1 MVYQVNGHIFL
12 EQYPIFS
19 HYCNL
24 AISKSFL
31 PRLTGQSTFSCQ
43 LRGGSP
49 VLTMAEEVTAVVA
62 KTGDFKDNEMREVDV
77 GGTKVL
83 LIKQNGV
90 FSAIGSKCT
99 HYAAPL
105 VKGCLG
111 QGRVR
116 CPWHGACFNIKTGDI
131 EDFPGLD
138 GLQTYKVVVEGEDVV
153 VKADKKSLES
163 HKRTGICPFAPKD
176 GEKTFLII
184 GGGPAG
190 LECAETLRREGFKGK
205 VILASRENV
214 LPYDRP
220 KLSKAMSVTAE
231 SIALRAKEFYSTNG
245 IDLRLGKEAT
255 KLNLEE
261 RKVTFADGESLSYDS
276 LLLATGSKP
285 FVLPVAGFDLQNV
298 LVLREPSQ
306 ANEIARE
313 ATGKRVIVI
322 GTSFIGMEATA
333 YLAGKA
339 AKITCVDMISAPFV
353 RVLGEK
359 IGAMVQKMFE
369 EKGVEFRLGSGVKE
383 LKGTDGK
390 FSSVVLSSGETL
402 EGDLC
407 VAGVGVVPATAF
419 LKDSG
424 LSMTKMGH
432 IIVDKHLKAA
442 AGVYAAGDVAQFPLP
457 LVAHDTNIG
466 HWQVAHKHGNVAAL
480 NMLGKETSFDSIP
493 FFWTVLFNKSLRY
506 CGHALKWDE
515 IIYNGSVDERKFVA
529 YYVKDDKV
537 LAVCSLDSDPA
548 VAQAAELMYQSKMPS
563 GSLLKKNS
571 ALSSYL

>member
-1 MVYQVNGHIFL
+1 
-12 EQYPIFS
+12 
-19 HYCNL
+19 
-24 AISKSFL
+24 
-31 PRLTGQSTFSCQ
+31 
-43 LRGGSP
+43 
-49 VLTMAEEVTAVVA
+49 MAEEVTAVVA

-190 LECAETLRREGFKGK
+190 LECAETLRREG
-205 VILASRENV
+205 
-214 LPYDRP
+214 P

-322 GTSFIGMEATA
+322 GTSFIGRWS
-333 YLAGKA
+333 
-339 AKITCVDMISAPFV
+339 C
-353 RVLGEK
+353 
-359 IGAMVQKMFE
+359 
-369 EKGVEFRLGSGVKE
+369 
-383 LKGTDGK
+383 
-390 FSSVVLSSGETL
+390 
-402 EGDLC
+402 
-407 VAGVGVVPATAF
+407 
-419 LKDSG
+419 DS
-424 LSMTKMGH
+424 
-432 IIVDKHLKAA
+432 
-442 AGVYAAGDVAQFPLP
+442 
-457 LVAHDTNIG
+457 
-466 HWQVAHKHGNVAAL
+466 
-480 NMLGKETSFDSIP
+480 
-493 FFWTVLFNKSLRY
+493 
-506 CGHALKWDE
+506 WD
-515 IIYNGSVDERKFVA
+515 
-529 YYVKDDKV
+529 
-537 LAVCSLDSDPA
+537 
-548 VAQAAELMYQSKMPS
+548 
-563 GSLLKKNS
+563 
-571 ALSSYL
+571 

>member
-1 MVYQVNGHIFL
+1 MGNY
-12 EQYPIFS
+12 ES
-19 HYCNL
+19 
-24 AISKSFL
+24 S
-31 PRLTGQSTFSCQ
+31 
-43 LRGGSP
+43 GSSEVP
-49 VLTMAEEVTAVVA
+49 SGDSEKGARQEAVKDSMAQTASRDIGARVSEGEMVTAVVA
-62 KTGDFKDNEMREVDV
+62 KVTDVKDGEMREVQV
-77 GGTKVL
+77 GGAKVL

-99 HYAAPL
+99 HLGAPL

-138 GLQTYKVVVEGEDVV
+138 GLQTYKVFIEAENVV

-190 LECAETLRREGFKGK
+190 LECAETLRREGFKG
-205 VILASRENV
+205 
-214 LPYDRP
+214 
-220 KLSKAMSVTAE
+220 KAMSVTAE

-322 GTSFIGMEATA
+322 GTSFIGMEVAA
-333 YLAGKA
+333 FLVGKA
-339 AKITCVDMISAPFV
+339 TKVTCVSTGPTPFAKSLGTEIGGM
-353 RVLGEK
+353 VL
-359 IGAMVQKMFE
+359 KMFE
-369 EKGVEFRLGSGVKE
+369 EKGVEFRLSSGVKE

-480 NMLGKETSFDSIP
+480 NMLGIETSFDSIP

-571 ALSSYL
+571 ALSSYI